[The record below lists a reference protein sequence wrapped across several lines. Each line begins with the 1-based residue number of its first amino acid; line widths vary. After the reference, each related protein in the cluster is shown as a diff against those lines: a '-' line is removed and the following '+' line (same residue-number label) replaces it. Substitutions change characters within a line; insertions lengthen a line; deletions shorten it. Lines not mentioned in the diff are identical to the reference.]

1 MLTKVMLYGAMG
13 QEFGKVWNLA
23 VNTPADALK
32 LINANRPGLFNWVRD
47 QAKVFS
53 HYRVVCDYHD
63 GRKEAVSED
72 TWGMQRRV
80 KTIKFIPII
89 QGAGSNPF
97 LRIVIGAALIWF
109 AGPAGGA
116 MFGSGTAA
124 SMAMSFGASL
134 IIGGVVQALSPQPV
148 SNTGASLQGSYFN
161 GPSNNIG
168 QGNPVPLIYGVVRC
182 GSQPIHSQ
190 MTLC

>member
-23 VNTPADALK
+23 VNTPAEALR
-32 LINANRPGLFNWVRD
+32 LINANKPGLYNWIRD
-47 QAKVFS
+47 KAKVFAY
-53 HYRVVCDYHD
+53 YRVVCDYHD
-63 GRKEAVSED
+63 GRKEAVSEE
-72 TWGMQRRV
+72 TWGMQRQV

-97 LRIVIGAALIWF
+97 LRIVVGALLMIYAPYL
-109 AGPAGGA
+109 
-116 MFGSGTAA
+116 GTAFMSA
-124 SMAMSFGASL
+124 STISTIGMSL

-148 SNTGASLQGSYFN
+148 SNSAGAGLQGSYFS

-190 MTLC
+190 MTLS